1 MAEYKST
8 YKLRSTEEVFAAL
21 EEHSVLLSTMKASK
35 FFVVFE
41 KDISYWEKTL
51 SHISETVEIILQVQR
66 NWMYL
71 ENIFI
76 GSEDIRKQLPQE
88 SIMFENVHATFSR
101 LMRQLAGQANCL
113 KACTAAGLL
122 DTFQDMDAKLERI
135 QKSLENY
142 LENKRQQFP
151 RFYFLSSDDLLEILG
166 QAKDPLNVQ
175 SHLKKC
181 FEGIKKL
188 DMNTPGD
195 NERKQY
201 LSLGIHSPDGE
212 YLPFA
217 GPVVTEGRPEE
228 WLNRVEEAMFATT
241 KKHLYKVLEDSKATK
256 KEKWVKDN
264 QGQMIIT
271 AGQIVWT
278 FECEKALGDLENA
291 RRAVKALKKKWVS
304 YLNKLTAVTRSK
316 LNKVERNKVVS
327 LITIEV
333 HARDVIEKLS
343 KSNCTSVNDFEWVSQ
358 LRFYWDKD
366 LNDCVVKQVLSVFVY
381 GYEYQGNNGRLV
393 ITPLTDR

>member
-1 MAEYKST
+1 
-8 YKLRSTEEVFAAL
+8 
-21 EEHSVLLSTMKASK
+21 
-35 FFVVFE
+35 
-41 KDISYWEKTL
+41 
-51 SHISETVEIILQVQR
+51 
-66 NWMYL
+66 
-71 ENIFI
+71 
-76 GSEDIRKQLPQE
+76 
-88 SIMFENVHATFSR
+88 
-101 LMRQLAGQANCL
+101 
-113 KACTAAGLL
+113 
-122 DTFQDMDAKLERI
+122 MDAKLERI

-142 LENKRQQFP
+142 LENKRQQSHIVPPAAAPRPALHLQFP

-241 KKHLYKVLEDSKATK
+241 KKHLYKVLEDSKGPKCALRAATK

-393 ITPLTDR
+393 ITPLTDRCYMTLGAAMFTRRGGNPLGPAGTGKTETVKDFGKVWRTQPGVASWAARRLGWRKMVVETGRPAGWVVVEAGLQANPQPADDLLLLLTMDS